1 MIVEKCCLWAYQQGR
16 CLLNIPDAQSTSD
29 ISPALAICL
38 REHKFEGKKSRSP
51 AIATCCLL
59 AYSQAL
65 MGSLLLQVT
74 GTRSASS
81 GSGSPNAT
89 ANWTRACASCSWQM
103 LQCRHAPSMPVHL
116 YNVPPGKM
124 FGPLCVIMHRR
135 HCSKPLMPAHNS
147 FNPHS

>member
-1 MIVEKCCLWAYQQGR
+1 MLKARQISVLPWQSAYV
-16 CLLNIPDAQSTSD
+16 STS
-29 ISPALAICL
+29 LK
-38 REHKFEGKKSRSP
+38 EKKSRSP

-116 YNVPPGKM
+116 YNVHLARCLGRSVS
-124 FGPLCVIMHRR
+124 LCTVGIAASLSCLPTTASIPTVDGSASCLQLLQHV
-135 HCSKPLMPAHNS
+135 LEN
-147 FNPHS
+147 